1 MFCVVSM
8 HSFKD
13 AKKTS
18 REIQLSVDLGGQVTT
33 SRVIRPSRVTVRVV
47 LILKTLLKGLSA
59 HQTLDKRPG
68 DEKGRSVLSADRE
81 NGGRFLWSA
90 IISMR

>member
-1 MFCVVSM
+1 MSTLRAGVGF
-8 HSFKD
+8 
-13 AKKTS
+13 
-18 REIQLSVDLGGQVTT
+18 VTT

-81 NGGRFLWSA
+81 NGGRFSWLVN
-90 IISMR
+90 ISMK